1 MVWLS
6 IFEGLAA
13 IKIVLLGGT
22 LFVASFQDLKS
33 REVSDKIWGVALPLG
48 LMLTVVEIVL
58 NPGYPYL
65 LALLSGLFSV
75 ALAFGIYYLGL
86 YGGADAKA
94 LATIAATSPLPPYGI
109 FGTSPF
115 FPITVLGN
123 GIILSLLLIP
133 ACLVW
138 NVLFYL
144 RGKDLFSG
152 LTVSWW
158 EKVVAVLIG
167 VKVKATTAKSV
178 HFTLME
184 IVKEDGTRCLRF
196 IHRVEDGEEG
206 LEGKE
211 SSEKKNWNGEKIEE
225 NGKSEE
231 EEGIPKGE
239 EVKRSNED
247 LVDVEGSG
255 FVAEER
261 PNAPRGHH
269 YDYNYKHDYDYVWAT
284 PAIPMIVFL
293 LAGFVLY
300 FFAGDLVFR
309 IVLAFW

>member
-1 MVWLS
+1 MS

-13 IKIVLLGGT
+13 IKIVLLGGA
-22 LFVASFQDLKS
+22 LLVASLQDLKS

-48 LMLTVVEIVL
+48 LTLTIVEIITT
-58 NPGYPYL
+58 PSYPYL
-65 LALLSGLFSV
+65 LALLSGAFSV

-94 LATIAATSPLPPYGI
+94 LATIAATFPLPPYGI

-115 FPITVLGN
+115 FPVTVLGN

-152 LTVSWW
+152 LTVRGW
-158 EKVVAVLIG
+158 EKLVALLIG

-178 HFTLME
+178 HFNLME
-184 IVKEDGTRCLRF
+184 RVGEDGERCLRF
-196 IHRVEDGEEG
+196 IHRVEGGEEG
-206 LEGKE
+206 VEKKDNGKNE
-211 SSEKKNWNGEKIEE
+211 AEIGKDESEKM
-225 NGKSEE
+225 
-231 EEGIPKGE
+231 EEGDGIAESE
-239 EVKRSNED
+239 EVKRGVED
-247 LVDVEGSG
+247 VADVKGRG
-255 FVAEER
+255 FGGEER
-261 PNAPRGHH
+261 TQVSRGNR
-269 YDYNYKHDYDYVWAT
+269 YNYNYKYDYDYVWVT

-293 LAGFVLY
+293 LAGFALY